1 MCTVNNIV
9 VDEMELRELLPE
21 LDSNAA
27 IQLWIQKLV
36 DLHIQQMRD
45 MPNHDKT
52 QEDLWRAIEQDPELL
67 LKPSEIVDDG
77 GEAIDLETAREML
90 HETVHDVY
98 AMPDRDMTPEELYN
112 AISDEIDYIYN
123 KT

>member
-1 MCTVNNIV
+1 MCTVSV
-9 VDEMELRELLPE
+9 KVD
-21 LDSNAA
+21 
-27 IQLWIQKLV
+27 K
-36 DLHIQQMRD
+36 
-45 MPNHDKT
+45 
-52 QEDLWRAIEQDPELL
+52 DPELL

-112 AISDEIDYIYN
+112 AISDEIDYIYA
-123 KT
+123 KGWHEVHHQATGIA

>member
-1 MCTVNNIV
+1 MCIVNNIV

-77 GEAIDLETAREML
+77 GEAIDLKTGREKL
-90 HETVHDVY
+90 HETVGGGY
-98 AMPDRDMTPEELYN
+98 AMHDRDMTPEELYN
-112 AISDEIDYIYN
+112 AISDEIDYIYA
-123 KT
+123 KG

>member
-52 QEDLWRAIEQDPELL
+52 QEDL
-67 LKPSEIVDDG
+67 
-77 GEAIDLETAREML
+77 
-90 HETVHDVY
+90 VY

-112 AISDEIDYIYN
+112 AITDEIDYIYA
-123 KT
+123 KGWHEVHHQATGIGSQTSKPDAIPLSLQQDMKSKRP